1 MINTR
6 TNANYRGNVPFA
18 LMCAIIFDL
27 DCPVFQPGCVAIM
40 LRNFRLLH
48 GRAPAL
54 THAPELLP

>member
-1 MINTR
+1 VISTR

-40 LRNFRLLH
+40 LRNFLSTISNDTFVFFMAGHRH
-48 GRAPAL
+48 
-54 THAPELLP
+54 